1 MTKNRND
8 TVAKSVLRYFGQAGW
23 RREMNDLVR
32 YRAMES
38 LCRQN
43 AVFRPLD
50 SWRLLAEAEMWHHK
64 AQEEIASLFVESN
77 GASPAGA
84 LARTASLS
92 QARAGSRSL
101 AG

>member
-1 MTKNRND
+1 
-8 TVAKSVLRYFGQAGW
+8 
-23 RREMNDLVR
+23 MNDLVR

-64 AQEEIASLFVESN
+64 AQEKIASLFDESN
-77 GASPAGA
+77 SAPATA

-92 QARAGSRSL
+92 HAGSPSL

>member
-1 MTKNRND
+1 MMKNRND
-8 TVAKSVLRYFGQAGW
+8 SVAKSVLKYFGQAGW
-23 RREMNDLVR
+23 RREMNNLVR

-64 AQEEIASLFVESN
+64 ALEEIASRTSESN
-77 GASPAGA
+77 RVVPAGA
-84 LARTASLS
+84 LAADVRDGTRLLAS
-92 QARAGSRSL
+92 
-101 AG
+101 